1 MAEFFYVLDESA
13 RILFVD
19 DDPILREFAQV
30 NLASPAASVDVAAN
44 GAEALERLIEG
55 FDIVLLDLEMPVL
68 DGFDTLAA
76 LRADPRTRDLPV
88 IVQTGREDV
97 EAIDR
102 AFRLGA
108 TSFVTKPLNWRL
120 LSYQMLYVL
129 RASRAERKA
138 APDGV
143 GAERAA

>member
-1 MAEFFYVLDESA
+1 MAGFEYVLNQDA

-30 NLASPAASVDVAAN
+30 NLSSPTMSVDLASN
-44 GAEALERLIEG
+44 GGEAMDLLEAG
-55 FDIVLLDLEMPVL
+55 DYDAMLLDLEMPVL
-68 DGFDTLAA
+68 NGFDTLDHVRHHARCEYLA
-76 LRADPRTRDLPV
+76 V

-97 EAIDR
+97 AAIDE

-120 LSYQMLYVL
+120 LSYQIRFII
-129 RASRAERKA
+129 RASRAESDLRYA
-138 APDGV
+138 AQKK
-143 GAERAA
+143 RA